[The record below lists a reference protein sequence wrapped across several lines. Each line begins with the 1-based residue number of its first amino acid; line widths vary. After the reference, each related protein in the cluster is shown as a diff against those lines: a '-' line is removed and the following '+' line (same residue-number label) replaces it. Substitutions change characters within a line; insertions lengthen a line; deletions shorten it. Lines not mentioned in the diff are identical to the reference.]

1 MALSPLNMTTMS
13 APIFFSA
20 ADVCALFKFFLTAS
34 RISRLTLFRFTASAM
49 RFLGTENPTDKPFF
63 AASFKTKA
71 DNSVPLNETPLV
83 ITVVN
88 D

>member
-1 MALSPLNMTTMS
+1 MS
-13 APIFFSA
+13 APIFFPSA
-20 ADVCALFKFFLTAS
+20 VVCASFKFFLTAS
-34 RISRLTLFRFTASAM
+34 RISLRILFRLTARGT
-49 RFLGTENPTDKPFF
+49 RFLGTENPINKFF
-63 AASFKTKA
+63 FDASFKTKA

>member
-1 MALSPLNMTTMS
+1 MS
-13 APIFFSA
+13 APIFFLCA
-20 ADVCALFKFFLTAS
+20 VVCASFKFFLTAS
-34 RISRLTLFRFTASAM
+34 RISRRILFRLAARGT
-49 RFLGTENPTDKPFF
+49 RFLGTENPINKFF
-63 AASFKTKA
+63 FDVSFKTKA